1 MKININIIET
11 RDIGNDE
18 VKAREVRLV
27 DIDGVRH
34 LQMMGAE
41 HEAMHST
48 WCDGVIMVCPATLT
62 LDEVASD
69 PELYYRGYGDGC
81 EVCDDIP
88 QELS

>member
-1 MKININIIET
+1 MIINIIET
-11 RDIGNDE
+11 RDICNDE

-34 LQMMGAE
+34 LQMMGTE
-41 HEAMHST
+41 HEAMPYT
-48 WCDGVIMVCPATLT
+48 WRDGVIMVCPATLT
-62 LDEVASD
+62 LDQVASD